1 MDENI
6 PKLKDNEIINN
17 FRKYKFKSINNQLKI
32 NTELKDENNIIDH
45 LSDNNVNKEN
55 EKLVNNINPKSISDE
70 NI

>member
-6 PKLKDNEIINN
+6 PKLKGNEIINN
-17 FRKYKFKSINNQLKI
+17 FRKYKFKSINKQLKI